1 MRNFLPINSVVTSS
15 AWVAGIWRKKG
26 GRCIQF
32 LNTATSAPLSCYNTG
47 SLVYNLVWLKNVNE
61 LVSTEP
67 DHCVEVPDNVEAC
80 NIDRTH
86 YVVVFGNIS
95 RHADDHDGSWR

>member
-1 MRNFLPINSVVTSS
+1 M
-15 AWVAGIWRKKG
+15 
-26 GRCIQF
+26 QF
-32 LNTATSAPLSCYNTG
+32 LNSATSTPLSCYNTG

-61 LVSTEP
+61 LVSTDFP
-67 DHCVEVPDNVEAC
+67 KLDHYVDVPDDVEAY

-86 YVVVFGNIS
+86 YGVVFGNIS